1 MKPRPLFSQPP
12 SPCQPRLTERCN
24 LEETS
29 WSYAWTSLTASF
41 KCGRVATEPQIKEFC
56 LIIPALIVFL
66 ILTLSPLLM
75 FLWAQLLQV
84 KTWLDVSKFDCAI
97 FVNMMYLC
105 DDEKMME
112 NVKILSL
119 CVLSWPGWTGG
130 SKASFI

>member
-1 MKPRPLFSQPP
+1 MPEPAYLPPLNV
-12 SPCQPRLTERCN
+12 E
-24 LEETS
+24 
-29 WSYAWTSLTASF
+29 
-41 KCGRVATEPQIKEFC
+41 EPQIKEFC
-56 LIIPALIVFL
+56 LIIPALFVFL

-75 FLWAQLLQV
+75 FLWAQ
-84 KTWLDVSKFDCAI
+84 WLVVRCFEVYWLRH
-97 FVNMMYLC
+97 FVNMMC

>member
-29 WSYAWTSLTASF
+29 WSYARTSLPASF

-56 LIIPALIVFL
+56 LIIPALFVFL

-75 FLWAQLLQV
+75 FLWAQWLVVRCFEVYLLRH
-84 KTWLDVSKFDCAI
+84 
-97 FVNMMYLC
+97 FVNMMC

-112 NVKILSL
+112 NVRILSL